1 MSKTT
6 KRIVPVRSIQ
16 RFNQGDMV
24 KSVTI
29 EGATGLADV
38 DTTPQGDL
46 TLTMK
51 RDTTK
56 VDKTVFDTT
65 ISALISALEAR
76 VEALELKTQG

>member
-6 KRIVPVRSIQ
+6 KRVVPVRSIQ

-29 EGATGLADV
+29 TGATGLADV

-46 TLTMK
+46 TLNLK

-65 ISALISALEAR
+65 ISELFAR

>member
-29 EGATGLADV
+29 AGATGLADIE
-38 DTTPQGDL
+38 TTPQGDL

-56 VDKTVFDTT
+56 LDKSVFDTV
-65 ISALISALEAR
+65 ISDLVAR
-76 VEALELKTQG
+76 IEALELKTQG

>member
-46 TLTMK
+46 ILTMK

-56 VDKTVFDTT
+56 VNKTVFDTT
-65 ISALISALEAR
+65 ISELVAR

>member
-6 KRIVPVRSIQ
+6 KRVVPVSIQ

-38 DTTPQGDL
+38 DITKQGDL

-56 VDKTVFDTT
+56 LDKSVFDTT
-65 ISALISALEAR
+65 ISEL
-76 VEALELKTQG
+76 VERIEVLELKTKG

>member
-1 MSKTT
+1 MSKST
-6 KRIVPVRSIQ
+6 KRVVPVRSIQ

-38 DTTPQGDL
+38 DTTQQGDL

-65 ISALISALEAR
+65 ISELVAR
-76 VEALELKTQG
+76 IEALELKTKG

>member
-1 MSKTT
+1 MGKTT
-6 KRIVPVRSIQ
+6 KRIVPVRSMQ

-38 DTTPQGDL
+38 EATPQGDL

-56 VDKTVFDTT
+56 LDKSVFDTT
-65 ISALISALEAR
+65 ISELVAR
-76 VEALELKTQG
+76 VEALELKTQV

>member
-6 KRIVPVRSIQ
+6 KRVAPVRHIQ
-16 RFNQGDMV
+16 WFNQGDMV

-29 EGATGLADV
+29 AGATGLTDV

-51 RDTTK
+51 RDKTK

-65 ISALISALEAR
+65 ISELVAR
-76 VEALELKTQG
+76 LEALELKTQG

>member
-6 KRIVPVRSIQ
+6 KRVVPVRSIQ
-16 RFNQGDMV
+16 RFNQGDIV

-29 EGATGLADV
+29 AGATGLAEV
-38 DTTPQGDL
+38 EITTQGDL

-56 VDKTVFDTT
+56 LDRSVFDTT
-65 ISALISALEAR
+65 ISELVERI
-76 VEALELKTQG
+76 EALEKKGN

>member
-6 KRIVPVRSIQ
+6 KRVVPVRSIQ
-16 RFNQGDMV
+16 RFNNDGV

-56 VDKTVFDTT
+56 LDKTVFDTT
-65 ISALISALEAR
+65 ISELVAR
-76 VEALELKTQG
+76 IEALELKTQA

>member
-38 DTTPQGDL
+38 DTTSQGDL

-56 VDKTVFDTT
+56 LDKTVFDTT
-65 ISALISALEAR
+65 ISKLVERI
-76 VEALELKTQG
+76 EALELKTQG

>member
-6 KRIVPVRSIQ
+6 KRVIPVRSIQ

-56 VDKTVFDTT
+56 LDKSVFDTT
-65 ISALISALEAR
+65 ISKLVERI
-76 VEALELKTQG
+76 EALELKTQA

>member
-6 KRIVPVRSIQ
+6 KRVVPVRSIQ

-24 KSVTI
+24 KSLTI
-29 EGATGLADV
+29 SGATALADV

-46 TLTMK
+46 TLTLK

-56 VDKTVFDTT
+56 LDKSVFDTT
-65 ISALISALEAR
+65 ISELVTRI
-76 VEALELKTQG
+76 EALEKKGN

>member
-29 EGATGLADV
+29 EGATRLADV

-65 ISALISALEAR
+65 ISKLVAR
-76 VEALELKTQG
+76 IEALELKTQG

>member
-38 DTTPQGDL
+38 DTTSQGDL

-56 VDKTVFDTT
+56 LDKTVFDTT
-65 ISALISALEAR
+65 ISKLVERI
-76 VEALELKTQG
+76 EALELKTQA

>member
-1 MSKTT
+1 MGKTT
-6 KRIVPVRSIQ
+6 NRVAPLRSIQ
-16 RFNQGDMV
+16 RFNNNGV

-65 ISALISALEAR
+65 ISELVAR

>member
-1 MSKTT
+1 MMRKTT
-6 KRIVPVRSIQ
+6 KRVIPVISIQ
-16 RFNQGDMV
+16 RFNQGDIV

-56 VDKTVFDTT
+56 VDKTVFEKT
-65 ISALISALEAR
+65 ISELVSR
-76 VEALELKTQG
+76 VEALELKTKG

>member
-6 KRIVPVRSIQ
+6 KRVVPVRSIQ

-29 EGATGLADV
+29 AGATGLADV
-38 DTTPQGDL
+38 ETTPQGDL
-46 TLTMK
+46 TLTVK

-56 VDKTVFDTT
+56 LDKSVFDAT
-65 ISALISALEAR
+65 IGELLAR

>member
-6 KRIVPVRSIQ
+6 KRVVPVRSIQ

-29 EGATGLADV
+29 AGATALADV
-38 DTTPQGDL
+38 ETTPQGDL
-46 TLTMK
+46 TLTIK

-56 VDKTVFDTT
+56 LDKTVFDTT
-65 ISALISALEAR
+65 ISELMAR
-76 VEALELKTQG
+76 IEALEKKGN

>member
-6 KRIVPVRSIQ
+6 KRVVPVRSIQ

-29 EGATGLADV
+29 AGATGLADV
-38 DTTPQGDL
+38 ETTPQGDL
-46 TLTMK
+46 TLILK

-56 VDKTVFDTT
+56 LDKTVFDTT
-65 ISALISALEAR
+65 ISELVAR
-76 VEALELKTQG
+76 LEALEQKGN

>member
-6 KRIVPVRSIQ
+6 KRVVPVRSIQ
-16 RFNQGDMV
+16 RFNQGDIV

-29 EGATGLADV
+29 AGATGLADV
-38 DTTPQGDL
+38 EITTQGDL

-56 VDKTVFDTT
+56 LDRSVFGTT
-65 ISALISALEAR
+65 ISELVERI
-76 VEALELKTQG
+76 EALEKKGN

>member
-1 MSKTT
+1 MGKST
-6 KRIVPVRSIQ
+6 KRVVPVRSIQ
-16 RFNQGDMV
+16 RFNNDGL

-29 EGATGLADV
+29 AGATGLADV

-65 ISALISALEAR
+65 ISELVERI
-76 VEALELKTQG
+76 EALKLKTQG

>member
-1 MSKTT
+1 MTKTT
-6 KRIVPVRSIQ
+6 KRVVPVRSIQ

-46 TLTMK
+46 TLTIK
-51 RDTTK
+51 RDKTK
-56 VDKTVFDTT
+56 LDKTVFDAT
-65 ISALISALEAR
+65 ISELVAR
-76 VEALELKTQG
+76 IEALELKTQG

>member
-6 KRIVPVRSIQ
+6 KRAVPVRYVNWY
-16 RFNQGDMV
+16 NQGDMV

-29 EGATGLADV
+29 AGATGLADV

-56 VDKTVFDTT
+56 VDKTVFDKT
-65 ISALISALEAR
+65 ISELVAR
-76 VEALELKTQG
+76 VEALELKTKG

>member
-6 KRIVPVRSIQ
+6 KRVIPVRSIL
-16 RFNQGDMV
+16 NQGDIV

-51 RDTTK
+51 RDTSK
-56 VDKTVFDTT
+56 LDKSVFNTT
-65 ISALISALEAR
+65 ISELVTRI
-76 VEALELKTQG
+76 EALELKTQG

>member
-6 KRIVPVRSIQ
+6 KRVIPIRSVQ
-16 RFNQGDMV
+16 RFNQGDIV

-56 VDKTVFDTT
+56 VDKTVFGAT
-65 ISALISALEAR
+65 ISELVAR
-76 VEALELKTQG
+76 IEALELKTQG

>member
-1 MSKTT
+1 MSKST
-6 KRIVPVRSIQ
+6 KRAVPVSLQ

-29 EGATGLADV
+29 SGATGLADV
-38 DTTPQGDL
+38 DITKQGDL

-56 VDKTVFDTT
+56 LDKTVFDKT
-65 ISALISALEAR
+65 ISELVAR
-76 VEALELKTQG
+76 VEALELKTK

>member
-16 RFNQGDMV
+16 RFNQGDIV

-38 DTTPQGDL
+38 DITSQGDL

-56 VDKTVFDTT
+56 VDKTVFDVT
-65 ISALISALEAR
+65 ISELVAR

>member
-6 KRIVPVRSIQ
+6 KRVVPVRSIQ
-16 RFNQGDMV
+16 RFNNDGV

-56 VDKTVFDTT
+56 LDKSVYDKA
-65 ISALISALEAR
+65 ISELVAR
-76 VEALELKTQG
+76 VEALEIKTQG

>member
-6 KRIVPVRSIQ
+6 KRVIPVRSIQ
-16 RFNQGDMV
+16 RFNQGDIV

-38 DTTPQGDL
+38 ETTPQGDL
-46 TLTMK
+46 TLTLK

-56 VDKTVFDTT
+56 VDKTVFDVT
-65 ISALISALEAR
+65 ISELVAR

>member
-6 KRIVPVRSIQ
+6 KRVVPVRSIQ

-29 EGATGLADV
+29 AGATGLADV
-38 DTTPQGDL
+38 DMTAQGDL

-65 ISALISALEAR
+65 ISELVAR
-76 VEALELKTQG
+76 IEVLELKTQG

>member
-1 MSKTT
+1 MGKTT
-6 KRIVPVRSIQ
+6 KRVVPVRSIQ

-29 EGATGLADV
+29 EGATGLVDV

-46 TLTMK
+46 TFTMK

-65 ISALISALEAR
+65 ISELVAR
-76 VEALELKTQG
+76 VEVLELKTQG

>member
-38 DTTPQGDL
+38 ETTPQGDL
-46 TLTMK
+46 TLILK

-56 VDKTVFDTT
+56 LDRSVFDTT
-65 ISALISALEAR
+65 ISELVAR
-76 VEALELKTQG
+76 IEALEQKGN

>member
-56 VDKTVFDTT
+56 VDKTVFDAA
-65 ISALISALEAR
+65 ISELVAR
-76 VEALELKTQG
+76 IETLNLKKQG

>member
-16 RFNQGDMV
+16 RFNNDGL

-29 EGATGLADV
+29 TGATGLADV

-56 VDKTVFDTT
+56 VDKSVFETT
-65 ISALISALEAR
+65 ISELVAR
-76 VEALELKTQG
+76 VEALELKTQV

>member
-38 DTTPQGDL
+38 ETTLQGDL

-56 VDKTVFDTT
+56 LDKSVFDTV
-65 ISALISALEAR
+65 ISDLVAR
-76 VEALELKTQG
+76 IEALELKTQG